1 MHWTHRLDRGP
12 HGGPKEVLWRLS
24 HHNQEQL
31 GSAVALSCFH
41 FWATASLAAQSG
53 PCASARL
60 GVRGAPSRICCPLPC
75 PPRSRATPRR
85 AWNLTLESRSDQ
97 TGEPAIEEV
106 EEGRNKYLQK
116 AGSKDSRFMH
126 PDDSHSALWGAGE
139 SELAGPCVAIV
150 SRIMINFRLLAVLRL
165 ASTLVRNHR
174 CGCVAC
180 STYSFPWLW

>member
-85 AWNLTLESRSDQ
+85 AWNLTWSLAVTKPE
-97 TGEPAIEEV
+97 
-106 EEGRNKYLQK
+106 NLQSKRWRK
-116 AGSKDSRFMH
+116 AGTSICRRPARKIRGSCTRMTATRH
-126 PDDSHSALWGAGE
+126 CGGRGSLSSPVHAWPL
-139 SELAGPCVAIV
+139 LAG
-150 SRIMINFRLLAVLRL
+150 S
-165 ASTLVRNHR
+165 
-174 CGCVAC
+174 
-180 STYSFPWLW
+180 